1 MEKHVREEIDEE
13 TREKL
18 CASVHLNGETGR
30 DRLHNRAAYNFAVSY
45 WWE

>member
-13 TREKL
+13 TTEKERSYAL
-18 CASVHLNGETGR
+18 CPLQRGTGR

-45 WWE
+45 